1 MQLVVITAVELAQKV
16 AKILYHTNYTVE
28 TECPSESHLTFDQL
42 SYFYGL

>member
-1 MQLVVITAVELAQKV
+1 MQLVVVTAMELTQKV
-16 AKILYHTNYTVE
+16 AKILYPTNHTVE